1 MGPKYIYIDVKVW
14 IQPIEFL
21 MKLRCILGGLLQ
33 YLETTMHLHFTK
45 DFLTSYLSQSYYVL
59 AT

>member
-33 YLETTMHLHFTK
+33 YLEKYDAFTFYK
-45 DFLTSYLSQSYYVL
+45 RLSHILFSQSYYVL

>member
-1 MGPKYIYIDVKVW
+1 MGLKYIYIDVKVW

-21 MKLRCILGGLLQ
+21 MKLRSILVCLLQ
-33 YLETTMHLHFTK
+33 YLETTMHLYFTK
-45 DFLTSYLSQSYYVL
+45 DFPTSYLIQSYYVL